1 MEHQPETGL
10 ACAAGN
16 IVNAAPLLLA
26 LRAVRGMSAPV
37 ELEADGQAVALAL
50 LARLAT
56 GGPGVLRRRAA
67 AALWRLGIAPRP
79 VAACAQP
86 GDVVGECVA
95 ACLSCARC
103 EFNPARLVPQPGA
116 GR

>member
-1 MEHQPETGL
+1 MRDQPRPTS
-10 ACAAGN
+10 APSSV
-16 IVNAAPLLLA
+16 VNAAPLLLA
-26 LRAVRGMSAPV
+26 LREVRGMSAPMD
-37 ELEADGQAVALAL
+37 LETDAQAEALAL

-86 GDVVGECVA
+86 ADVVGECIA
-95 ACLSCARC
+95 ARLACGRC
-103 EFNPARLVPQPGA
+103 EFNPARQGPQAGA

>member
-1 MEHQPETGL
+1 MEHQPQPDL

-16 IVNAAPLLLA
+16 IVDAAPLLLA

-37 ELEADGQAVALAL
+37 ELEADGQAEALAL

-56 GGPGVLRRRAA
+56 GEPGVLRQRAA
-67 AALWRLGIAPRP
+67 AALWRLGIAPRALAP
-79 VAACAQP
+79 CAQP
-86 GDVVGECVA
+86 ADVVGECIA
-95 ACLSCARC
+95 ARLACGRC
-103 EFNPARLVPQPGA
+103 EFNPARQGPQAGA